1 MVADFLLYA
10 GQLLAL
16 TLGTFLVCGFAAWLA
31 ERLFLALVGS
41 GSSRVVYLSSLI
53 GTPIHELGH
62 ALMCLLFAHKIT
74 EMHLLLPPNHPS
86 GTLGYV
92 SHSYH
97 PKNLWARLGNLFI
110 GLGPIFSGMG
120 VMVLMLFLCFPEQW
134 NAYVATSSALA
145 FGESSLGE
153 IAMGVISL
161 LTSMPQAFAGETWWI
176 PTVGLVVIL
185 SVSQHVTLSGSD
197 IKGAMTAMPWYLL
210 LLLIF
215 AGVTTAFGAQAA
227 MLSGLWIFNL
237 WLLSLYSIAIAFSCI
252 WVVLGFAVF
261 LLRLAARRTF
271 R

>member
-1 MVADFLLYA
+1 MVIDFLIYV
-10 GQLLAL
+10 GQLALL

-41 GSSRVVYLSSLI
+41 GSSAVVYVSSVI

-62 ALMCLLFAHKIT
+62 ALMCLVFTHKIT

-92 SHSYH
+92 SHRYH

-120 VMVLMLFLCFPEQW
+120 VMILMLFLCFPNQW

-145 FGESSLGE
+145 FGESSIGD
-153 IAMGVISL
+153 IAMGVFSL
-161 LTSMPQAFAGETWWI
+161 LTSMPQAFATDEWWI
-176 PTVGLVVIL
+176 PLVGLIVIL

-197 IKGAMTAMPWYLL
+197 IVGAVTAMPWYLIL
-210 LLLIF
+210 LSLF
-215 AGVTTAFGAQAA
+215 AGVTMAFGVQPVI
-227 MLSGLWIFNL
+227 LSGLWIFNL
-237 WLLSLYSIAIAFSCI
+237 WLLSLYAIAIAFSLI
-252 WVVLGFAVF
+252 WVILGVIVF
-261 LLRLAARRTF
+261 LLRAATGRIF
-271 R
+271 

>member
-1 MVADFLLYA
+1 MVIDFLIYV

-41 GSSRVVYLSSLI
+41 GSSTVVYISSVI

-62 ALMCLLFAHKIT
+62 ALMCLVFTHKIT

-110 GLGPIFSGMG
+110 GLGPIFSGMS
-120 VMVLMLFLCFPEQW
+120 VIILMLFLCFPNQW
-134 NAYVATSSALA
+134 NAYVATSNALA
-145 FGESSLGE
+145 FGESSLWE
-153 IAMGVISL
+153 IAAGVFSL
-161 LTSMPQAFAGETWWI
+161 LTSMPQAFATDAWWI
-176 PTVGLVVIL
+176 PLIGLIVIL
-185 SVSQHVTLSGSD
+185 SVSQHVTLSGAD
-197 IKGAMTAMPWYLL
+197 IKGAMTAMPWYLI

-215 AGVTTAFGAQAA
+215 AGVTTGFGVQPTI
-227 MLSGLWIFNL
+227 LSGLWIFNL
-237 WLLSLYSIAIAFSCI
+237 WLLSLYAIAIAFSLVWI
-252 WVVLGFAVF
+252 LMGVIVF
-261 LLRLAARRTF
+261 LFRAATGRVF
-271 R
+271 

>member
-1 MVADFLLYA
+1 MVMDFLIYM
-10 GQLLAL
+10 GQLLLL

-41 GSSRVVYLSSLI
+41 GSSRVVYVSSLI

-62 ALMCLLFAHKIT
+62 ALMCLVFAHKIT

-120 VMVLMLFLCFPEQW
+120 VMVLMLFLCFPDQW

-161 LTSMPQAFAGETWWI
+161 LTSMPAAFMTGEWWI
-176 PTVGLVVIL
+176 PAIGLVVIL
-185 SVSQHVTLSGSD
+185 SVSQHVTLSGAD
-197 IKGAMTAMPWYLL
+197 IKGALSAMPWYLL
-210 LLLIF
+210 LLLVF
-215 AGVTTAFGAQAA
+215 AGITTAFGAQSL

-237 WLLSLYSIAIAFSCI
+237 WLLSLYAIAIAFSLV
-252 WVVLGFAVF
+252 WVVLGLIVF
-261 LLRLAARRTF
+261 LIRVLARRVF
-271 R
+271 